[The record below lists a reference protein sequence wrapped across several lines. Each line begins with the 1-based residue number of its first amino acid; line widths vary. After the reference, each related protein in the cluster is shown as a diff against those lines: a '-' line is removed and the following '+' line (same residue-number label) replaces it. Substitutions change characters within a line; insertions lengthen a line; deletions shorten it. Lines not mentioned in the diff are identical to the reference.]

1 MIMESGGI
9 TESSGIT
16 GSGATVS
23 VTGHGRAE
31 GAPDVCRVRLG
42 VTALRPGVA
51 AALGDSEQAARRVRD
66 SLVAAGVAPRDA
78 ATGSVTI
85 QVEEDYSGQRGPRL
99 LGYRAEHTLTV
110 VLRDLAAA
118 GRVLGDAV
126 GAGGDAV
133 RLQGVEF
140 ALEDDS
146 ALRGAAREAAWR
158 DAYASAV
165 QLAELA
171 GRALGAVRSI
181 DAGGGGAIPAA
192 ARRRARD
199 RGVAAG
205 PEIGL
210 EPGGV
215 AVDVGLA
222 VVWELA

>member
-1 MIMESGGI
+1 VGGGPG
-9 TESSGIT
+9 EQNERVPKRG
-16 GSGATVS
+16 TVS
-23 VTGHGRAE
+23 VVGHGRAE
-31 GAPDVCRVRLG
+31 GTPDVCRVRLG

-51 AALGDSEQAARRVRD
+51 AALGDSEQAARQVRE
-66 SLVAAGVAPRDA
+66 SLASNGVAPRDA

-85 QVEEDYSGQRGPRL
+85 QAEEDYSGQRGPRL

-133 RLQGVEF
+133 RLQGVDF
-140 ALEDDS
+140 AVEDDS
-146 ALRGAAREAAWR
+146 ALRAAAREAAWL
-158 DAYASAV
+158 DAQRAAA

-181 DAGGGGAIPAA
+181 DAGGGGGMPRPMPRGRGMMTMAA
-192 ARRRARD
+192 A
-199 RGVAAG
+199 
-205 PEIGL
+205 PEVGL

-215 AVDVGLA
+215 AVEVALA